1 MRPASVS
8 LLQRRKRIHCSIGG
22 VGRCVRGRNQEKG
35 RSTVSS
41 LAGLC
46 PCESV
51 YQILL
56 SSSSSSMGWAAWR
69 VPSVR
74 VFNEGSLRP
83 RVARAQETFDSF
95 LSQLLSPIESR
106 LILFVSLGRSG
117 QGALYCA
124 HRTSTFLSCAFCE
137 QEGHLAASSLFLPA
151 ALAHPFKGGLVAPRL
166 RASNEHILIVRVPRA
181 GGRPG
186 CPSFSII
193 GSRRAAT
200 SLLGFA

>member
-1 MRPASVS
+1 MKSAAVS

-22 VGRCVRGRNQEKG
+22 VGRCVRGGMKKNG
-35 RSTVSS
+35 RSTFSS

-74 VFNEGSLRP
+74 AFNEGSPRP
-83 RVARAQETFDSF
+83 RVARAQEIFESF

-106 LILFVSLGRSG
+106 LIPNVFPGRSG
-117 QGALYCA
+117 QVALYCA

-137 QEGHLAASSLFLPA
+137 QEGHLAAP
-151 ALAHPFKGGLVAPRL
+151 PFP
-166 RASNEHILIVRVPRA
+166 IVESP
-181 GGRPG
+181 
-186 CPSFSII
+186 
-193 GSRRAAT
+193 RAAT
-200 SLLGFA
+200 FLLGFA